1 MKSKRWVVI
10 ATYLASPPATGK
22 LGATALNSPRL
33 AAAAV
38 LSAEQQRSAQEEF
51 A

>member
-10 ATYLASPPATGK
+10 ATYLASPPATRK
-22 LGATALNSPRL
+22 SGATALNSWRL

-38 LSAEQQRSAQEEF
+38 LLAEQLRSAQEEF